1 MENKT
6 KVTKVMVLN
15 AIREMA
21 EIYEGEFDEVT
32 AEDIIAYVDTT
43 IKQIRNKAERAKTKA
58 AEKRAEGDAL
68 RDAVKAA
75 LTDEYKTIA
84 EITESLDIEG
94 VTPGKVVA
102 RLTQLVKADEAN
114 KTDIKIDGRRV
125 KGYALGA
132 APTTEDDA
140 E

>member
-43 IKQIRNKAERAKTKA
+43 IKQIHNKAERAKTKA